1 MVGRFVGPQEPFMG
15 NISLHGSCVRLIRA
29 MASFSLG
36 NKFDMD
42 LLWII
47 PGL

>member
-1 MVGRFVGPQEPFMG
+1 MVGRFVGPQESFMG
-15 NISLHGSCVRLIRA
+15 NINPHGSCVSLVRA
-29 MASFSLG
+29 MLSFPLS

-42 LLWII
+42 LLWIM